1 VKFLADENFNG
12 KILRGLK
19 REYPE
24 IEIIR
29 AQDTEMY
36 QSSDPDLLRWATEKG
51 YLILTHDAKTM
62 PHHAHEQLANGLNVT
77 GVIIV
82 KDSISFRIVIDDL
95 LAISQASSFDEWQ
108 NKVTFLPL

>member
-24 IEIIR
+24 MVIIR

-36 QSSDPDLLRWATEKG
+36 QSPDPDLLRWATEKG
-51 YLILTHDAKTM
+51 YIILTHDAKTM
-62 PHHAHEQLANGLNVT
+62 PHHANQQLANGLIVT

-82 KDSISFRIVIDDL
+82 KDSIPFRVVIDDL
-95 LAISQASSFDEWQ
+95 LAIYQASSFDEWL